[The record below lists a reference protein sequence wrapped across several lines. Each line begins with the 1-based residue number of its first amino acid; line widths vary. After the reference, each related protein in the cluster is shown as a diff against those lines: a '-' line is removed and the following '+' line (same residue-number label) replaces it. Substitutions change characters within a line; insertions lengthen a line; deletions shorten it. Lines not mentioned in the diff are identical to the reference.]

1 MVLEALDWGRVCVIF
16 FLCSS
21 LRRGTFFL
29 VDLALVLGV
38 AWLLDSIDSLG
49 ILGEFVLCWFS
60 ELFALKLKAKLLCFL
75 PQAEKFG
82 RDYSLLVWCFDPV
95 AED

>member
-1 MVLEALDWGRVCVIF
+1 VIF